1 MATYLISINW
11 TEQGIRNIK
20 DSPKRLDA
28 AKKMLKDLGGEVKAF
43 YMTQGASDGLLIVEV
58 PTDEV
63 LANFVLK
70 VASAGNVRTSTVR
83 AYAEDEYRRI
93 IGGVS

>member
-1 MATYLISINW
+1 MATYLIHINW

-70 VASAGNVRTSTVR
+70 VSSAGNVRTSTVR

>member
-1 MATYLISINW
+1 MATYLIHINW

-28 AKKMLKDLGGEVKAF
+28 AKKMLKDMGGEAKAF
-43 YMTQGASDGLLIVEV
+43 YMTQGTSDALLIVEA

-70 VASAGNVRTSTVR
+70 IGSAGNVRTSTVR

>member
-1 MATYLISINW
+1 MATYLIHLNW
-11 TEQGIRNIK
+11 TEQGIRNVK

-28 AKKMLKDLGGEVKAF
+28 AKKTLKDLGGEVKAF
-43 YMTQGASDGLLIVEV
+43 YMTQGPSDALLIVDV
-58 PTDEV
+58 PTDEA
-63 LANFVLK
+63 LANFALK
-70 VASAGNVRTSTVR
+70 IGAAGNVRTSTVR

>member
-20 DSPKRLDA
+20 ESPKRLDA
-28 AKKMLKDLGGEVKAF
+28 AKKMLKDLGGEAKAF
-43 YMTQGASDGLLIVEV
+43 YMTQGTSDALLIVDV

-63 LANFVLK
+63 LANFLLK
-70 VASAGNVRTSTVR
+70 VSSAGNIRTSTVR

-93 IGGVS
+93 VGGVS

>member
-1 MATYLISINW
+1 MATYLIHITW

-28 AKKMLKDLGGEVKAF
+28 AKKTLKDLGGEVKAF
-43 YMTQGASDGLLIVEV
+43 YMTQGDSDGLLIVDV

-70 VASAGNVRTSTVR
+70 VGSAGNVRTSTVR

-93 IGGVS
+93 VGSVS

>member
-1 MATYLISINW
+1 MATYLIHINW

-20 DSPKRLDA
+20 DSSKRLDT
-28 AKKMLKDLGGEVKAF
+28 AKKTLKELGGDVKAF
-43 YMTQGASDGLLIVEV
+43 YMTQGDSDGLLIVEV

-70 VASAGNVRTSTVR
+70 IGSAGNVRTSTVR

-93 IGGVS
+93 VGGVS

>member
-1 MATYLISINW
+1 MATYLIQINW

-28 AKKMLKDLGGEVKAF
+28 AKKMLTDLGGEAKAF
-43 YMTQGASDGLLIVEV
+43 YMTQGASDALLIVEV

-63 LANFVLK
+63 LASFVLK
-70 VASAGNVRTSTVR
+70 IGSAGNVRTSTVR

>member
-1 MATYLISINW
+1 MPRF
-11 TEQGIRNIK
+11 Q
-20 DSPKRLDA
+20 RLSA
-28 AKKMLKDLGGEVKAF
+28 ITTVK
-43 YMTQGASDGLLIVEV
+43 GVLIVEV

-63 LANFVLK
+63 LSKFVVK
-70 VASAGNVRTSTVR
+70 IGSAGNVRTSTVR

>member
-1 MATYLISINW
+1 MATYLIQINW

-28 AKKMLKDLGGEVKAF
+28 AKKTLKDLGGEMKAF
-43 YMTQGASDGLLIVEV
+43 YMTLGATDALLIVDV
-58 PTDEV
+58 PTDEA

-70 VASAGNVRTSTVR
+70 VGSAGNVRTSTVR

-93 IGGVS
+93 LDGVS

>member
-1 MATYLISINW
+1 MATYLIQISW

>member
-1 MATYLISINW
+1 MATYLIHLNW

-28 AKKMLKDLGGEVKAF
+28 AKKTLKDLGGEVKAF
-43 YMTQGASDGLLIVEV
+43 YMTQGPSDALLIVEV

-63 LANFVLK
+63 LSKFVLK
-70 VASAGNVRTSTVR
+70 IGSAGNVRTSTVR

>member
-1 MATYLISINW
+1 MATYLIQINW

-70 VASAGNVRTSTVR
+70 VAFAGNVRTSTVR